1 MSQTPN
7 AADARRAI
15 VARYAT
21 RCACGTVLPEGTTV
35 YWAPGLKAVCGL
47 CHEKGEAPVAA
58 PLSAPDGDD
67 LVNLGLD
74 ALTEEALVFSRA
86 QSTFYDATPGAVRSE
101 ADGREWARIDAALH
115 LVDQEIAK
123 RKKLL
128 RPVQPEEVAR
138 FKRMSDALL
147 AQTIA
152 GLQNDRRDG
161 TTWSVRV
168 DDGVRLGIALAIQLG
183 RERDLEN
190 RQRYDERVARVRA
203 DEAKGVRTPA
213 GVYAELLV
221 LAKRLGDADAQE
233 VWAQEMRKAVR

>member
-1 MSQTPN
+1 MTQAPN
-7 AADARRAI
+7 ARRAL

-67 LVNLGLD
+67 LANLGLD

-86 QSTFYDATPGAVRSE
+86 QSNFYDATPGAVRS
-101 ADGREWARIDAALH
+101 ASDNREWARIDAALH

-138 FKRMSDALL
+138 FKRLSDALL

-168 DDGVRLGIALAIQLG
+168 DDGVRLAVALAIQLE
-183 RERDLEN
+183 REQRPEN
-190 RQRYDERVARVRA
+190 QQRYDERAARVEADDAAGRA
-203 DEAKGVRTPA
+203 TPT

-221 LAKRLGDADAQE
+221 LAKRLGDEVGQE
-233 VWAQEMRKAVR
+233 VWTRELRKAVR